1 MEEAPGATLPDPAA
15 SRERS
20 SHYLQMRSVIRCH
33 TSARSSRAAIF
44 LSAVLL
50 LLGAAAGST
59 EAQHPVW
66 LDSLRAHDTF
76 DFYASGPYRTGVPRP
91 DSLLGYS
98 IGMRQTQYA
107 DQQRVLQA
115 IAAAA
120 SDRVHVEEFGA
131 TAEGRVM
138 RLYVVS
144 APENIARLDQIRA
157 NLESLGDSRR
167 TNEQA
172 AAQLAAQT
180 PAVVMLSFSVHGN
193 ESPGFEA
200 AMSVLY
206 QLAAGEDANTQQ
218 ALRNTVVVINPSSN
232 PDGHERFAVWYN
244 SVAMGNPD
252 FAALE
257 HSEPWSIQGRF
268 NHYRF
273 DMNRDVMSST
283 QAEVKAIVG
292 AMLRWKPQVAV
303 DLHGQTTQYFFPPAA
318 RPVHQHIAGSLS
330 EKWMTAI
337 GGGNAAAFDQNGWL
351 YFVRDQFD
359 LYYPGYFDTWP
370 SLTGATGMT
379 YETDGGGW
387 KGLLYR
393 RDDESL
399 LSFRDGISKHH
410 VAALATIGT
419 VAERSAE
426 RLEDW
431 ATFRRQA
438 VASGRSDR
446 MRRIVWDGVERPK
459 RAAELA
465 AALMRSGIE
474 VRRVDSEFASARA
487 HAYSG
492 GRVQGRRFP
501 VGSYVVDLAQPHG
514 RMARAMLEPV
524 AAMDVEFAR
533 TQLDRFRRNQQRSSG
548 TEGFEF
554 YDVTAW
560 SLPVAFG
567 LEAWWTEDA
576 QALSGDLLSLPPAP
590 TGAAAISQAAFGT
603 ERLPVDIPGGVV
615 GGAARTAYL
624 FTPERTM
631 SATLAYRLMEEGFRV
646 SVAAEPIEA
655 DGFAYSRGS
664 YVVRVNR
671 NDSTLH
677 QRIAQLASETGVA
690 VRAANTAW
698 AGQQQFGIGSG
709 WVVPLKQ
716 PRIAMVA
723 DEGISQTS
731 YGAIWWT
738 LERRYRIPFTALTW
752 NRLSGSLSRFD
763 VLIIPSGSAGSIS
776 SRLGSAGTERL
787 RDWVRAGGTL
797 VTMSGS
803 AAWAA
808 TEAANL
814 TSTRLVSA
822 SDDSSERATAE
833 DAEGSERR
841 QVDSLLAVTSPG
853 AEDRPAPVPG
863 AHFEARIDR
872 THWLTFGYERP
883 NLTLMVDGRN
893 FFTLSKEGVNIAAF
907 PEEDGFHRA
916 GFVWPNNTER
926 LLRGTAA
933 IVAEPLG
940 QGHVILFQQEPLFRG
955 WWRSL
960 DGMFLNALLL
970 GPAF

>member
-1 MEEAPGATLPDPAA
+1 
-15 SRERS
+15 
-20 SHYLQMRSVIRCH
+20 MRPVYRCY
-33 TSARSSRAAIF
+33 TSARSPRAAIL
-44 LSAVLL
+44 LSALL
-50 LLGAAAGST
+50 LLFAPAGTSG
-59 EAQHPVW
+59 AQHPVW
-66 LDSLRAHDTF
+66 LDSLRRHDTF
-76 DFYASGPYRTGVPRP
+76 DFYAVGPYRQGIPRP
-91 DSLLGYS
+91 DSLLGYPL
-98 IGMRQTQYA
+98 GMRQTQYS

-115 IAAAA
+115 IAQAA

-144 APENIARLDQIRA
+144 APENIARLDAIRTQ
-157 NLESLGDSRR
+157 LEALGDSRG
-167 TNEQA
+167 TSEQEA
-172 AAQLAAQT
+172 ARLAAGL

-206 QLAAGEDANTQQ
+206 QLAAGEDANTRQ
-218 ALRNTVVVINPSSN
+218 ALQNTVVVINPSSN

-244 SVAMGNPD
+244 SVALGNPD
-252 FAALE
+252 PAAME

-273 DMNRDVMSST
+273 DMNRDVMSTT
-283 QAEVKAIVG
+283 QSEVQAIVR
-292 AMLRWKPQVAV
+292 AMIRWKPQVAV

-337 GGGNAAAFDQNGWL
+337 GAGNAEAFDRNGWL
-351 YFVRDQFD
+351 YYVRDQFD

-387 KGLLYR
+387 KGLLWR
-393 RDDESL
+393 RDDETL
-399 LSFRDGISKHH
+399 LSFRDGIAKHH

-426 RLEDW
+426 RLQDW

-438 VASGRSDR
+438 VTAGRSGR
-446 MRRIVWDGVERPK
+446 MRRIIWNSSEDPK

-465 AALMRSGIE
+465 ALLLRAGIE
-474 VRRVDSEFASARA
+474 VRRADGEFASARA
-487 HAYSG
+487 HSYAG

-501 VGSYVVDLAQPHG
+501 AGSYVVDLAQPHG
-514 RMARAMLEPV
+514 QMARAMLEPV
-524 AAMDVEFAR
+524 AAMDVQFAR

-548 TEGFEF
+548 TEGYEF

-567 LEAWWTEDA
+567 LDAWWTEDT
-576 QALSGDLLSLPPAP
+576 QQVSGELLTLPAPP
-590 TGAAAISQAAFGT
+590 TGATALLQAARGP
-603 ERLPVDIPGGVV
+603 EQLPVEIRGAVAGGT
-615 GGAARTAYL
+615 ARTAYL
-624 FTPERTM
+624 FTSETNS
-631 SATLAYRLMEEGFRV
+631 SASLAYRLMEAGHRV
-646 SVAAEPIEA
+646 SVAAQPIEA
-655 DGFAYSRGS
+655 DGYAYPRGT

-677 QRIAQLASETGVA
+677 RNIADLARETGVM

-698 AGQQQFGIGSG
+698 TGQQQFGIGSG
-709 WVVPLKQ
+709 WVVPLEQ
-716 PRIAMVA
+716 PRIAIVA

-731 YGAIWWT
+731 YGAIWWS
-738 LERRYRIPFTALTW
+738 LERRYRIPFTPLTW
-752 NRLSGSLSRFD
+752 SRLSGSLSQFD
-763 VLIIPSGSAGSIS
+763 VLVIPSGSSGAIS
-776 SRLGSAGTERL
+776 SRLGSGGMSRL
-787 RDWVRAGGTL
+787 REWVRAGGTL
-797 VTMSGS
+797 VTMAGS

-808 TEAANL
+808 TESADL
-814 TSTRLVSA
+814 TSTRLVGS
-822 SDDSSERATAE
+822 SDDSSRRAGSE
-833 DAEGSERR
+833 DAEESERR
-841 QVDSLLAVTSPG
+841 QADSLLAVVSPG
-853 AEDRPAPVPG
+853 AQDAPAPVPG
-863 AHFEARIDR
+863 AHFEARLDR

-883 NLTLMVDGRN
+883 SLTVMVDGRN
-893 FFTLSKEGVNIAAF
+893 FFTLSSEGTNVAVF
-907 PEEDGFHRA
+907 PDEDGFHRA

-933 IVAEPLG
+933 VVVEPQG
-940 QGHVILFQQEPLFRG
+940 QGHVVLFQQEPMFRG
-955 WWRSL
+955 WWRAM
-960 DGMFLNALLL
+960 DRMFLNALLL